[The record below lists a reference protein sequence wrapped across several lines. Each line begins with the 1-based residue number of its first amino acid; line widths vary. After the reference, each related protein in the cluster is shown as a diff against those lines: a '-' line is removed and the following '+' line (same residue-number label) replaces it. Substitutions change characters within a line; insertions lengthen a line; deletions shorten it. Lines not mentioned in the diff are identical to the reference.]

1 VPWHSRCRSYSD
13 PGKFSV
19 IEHRRLRLIR
29 RLAAACGVMLLAGV
43 TSVQAQTTPNASPT
57 ITAADR
63 RFMREMIGH
72 HQQAVEMTALVAVRS
87 RDAQVQLLAE
97 RIAVSQRDE
106 IAMMQRWLRTH
117 GDGADTTAT
126 PVVHDMTAHAGH
138 DMHGGASM
146 PGMLTS
152 VEMAALRAAR
162 GARFDRL
169 FLDGMIR
176 HHGGALTMVANLVTV
191 PGAAQESSINRF
203 VSDVDADQRAEI
215 ARMRRL
221 MAMRR

>member
-1 VPWHSRCRSYSD
+1 
-13 PGKFSV
+13 
-19 IEHRRLRLIR
+19 
-29 RLAAACGVMLLAGV
+29 
-43 TSVQAQTTPNASPT
+43 VQAQATLRASPSVT
-57 ITAADR
+57 NADL

-72 HQQAVEMTALVAVRS
+72 HQQAVEMTALVAARS
-87 RDAQVQLLAE
+87 RDAQLQLLAE

-106 IAMMQRWLRTH
+106 IAMMRRWLLTH
-117 GDGADTTAT
+117 GVGPDSAET
-126 PVVHDMTAHAGH
+126 PVIHDMMPRAGH
-138 DMHGGASM
+138 DLHGGASM

-152 VEMAALRAAR
+152 AEMSALRAAR
-162 GARFDRL
+162 GVRFDRL

-176 HHGGALTMVANLVTV
+176 HHGGALTMVANLLTV

-221 MAMRR
+221 LAMRR